1 MSDIN
6 ASIVDVDRAMD
17 SFDDIQLKT
26 TDFANRIRF
35 DLEHLGRAILDKQNR
50 YNEQRQELKA
60 HIESLKNE
68 LSLYKS
74 MQEEAEYQ
82 AQQKSQGEDGQGNQ
96 SENTDADNESSS
108 TEQTSSMPD
117 YSQQISALESEISN
131 LDEELT
137 VLDDKLSQLDEIKG
151 QQSLLMADFM
161 DNYNQI
167 LSSVSQSVSNGQIE
181 MAEYLMHISKNPT
194 LDGIGGGSGIGA
206 VSSNRA
212 TTPSR
217 ADYRV
222 VIIDSRKYPESAEHI
237 RACQMSGYPSILTL
251 DRENADEHRKQ
262 SLAGIPTMRQYGWDR
277 DEYPPAAFAEGGHG
291 AHVWGINASDNQ
303 GSGASFGR
311 QLSTASNGTRV
322 RFRVI

>member
-6 ASIVDVDRAMD
+6 ASIVDIDRAMD

-26 TDFANRIRF
+26 TDFANRVKF

-68 LSLYKS
+68 LSSYKS
-74 MQEEAEYQ
+74 MQKEAEYQ
-82 AQQKSQGEDGQGNQ
+82 AQQADCQESETSEGTQ
-96 SENTDADNESSS
+96 SDLSSESSTYTPS
-108 TEQTSSMPD
+108 APD

-131 LDEELT
+131 LEEELT

-181 MAEYLMHISKNPT
+181 MAEYLMRISKNPT
-194 LDGIGGGSGIGA
+194 PDGISGGSGIGA

>member
-68 LSLYKS
+68 LSSYKS
-74 MQEEAEYQ
+74 MQHEAEYQ
-82 AQQKSQGEDGQGNQ
+82 AQQADCQESETSEGTQ
-96 SENTDADNESSS
+96 SDLSSESSTYTPS
-108 TEQTSSMPD
+108 APD

-131 LDEELT
+131 LEEELT

-167 LSSVSQSVSNGQIE
+167 LSSVSQSVSNGQME

-194 LDGIGGGSGIGA
+194 PDGISGENGIGA

>member
-68 LSLYKS
+68 LSSYKS

-82 AQQKSQGEDGQGNQ
+82 AQQADCQESETSEGAQ
-96 SENTDADNESSS
+96 SDLSSESSTYTPS
-108 TEQTSSMPD
+108 APD

-131 LDEELT
+131 LEEELT
-137 VLDDKLSQLDEIKG
+137 VLDDKLSQLDEIKC

>member
-26 TDFANRIRF
+26 TDFANRVKF

-68 LSLYKS
+68 LSSYKS
-74 MQEEAEYQ
+74 MREEAEYQ
-82 AQQKSQGEDGQGNQ
+82 AQQADCQE
-96 SENTDADNESSS
+96 SETSEGTQFDLSSESNTYTPSA
-108 TEQTSSMPD
+108 PD

-131 LDEELT
+131 LEEELT

-181 MAEYLMHISKNPT
+181 MAEYLMQISKNPT
-194 LDGIGGGSGIGA
+194 LYGISGGNGIGA

-212 TTPSR
+212 TTSSR

>member
-1 MSDIN
+1 MSDVN
-6 ASIVDVDRAMD
+6 ATVVDIDRAMD

-26 TDFANRIRF
+26 TDFANRVKF
-35 DLEHLGRAILDKQNR
+35 DLEHLGGAILDKQNR
-50 YNEQRQELKA
+50 YREQREDLKSQ
-60 HIESLKNE
+60 IESLKNE
-68 LSLYKS
+68 LSAFKS
-74 MQEEAEYQ
+74 MQQEALYQ
-82 AQQKSQGEDGQGNQ
+82 AQQKSQDQDGQANQ
-96 SENTDADNESSS
+96 SEKTDSDNENSS
-108 TEQTSSMPD
+108 TEQTSSVPD

-131 LDEELT
+131 VEEELV
-137 VLDDKLSQLDEIKG
+137 VLDDKLTQLDEIRS

-161 DNYNQI
+161 ENYNQI
-167 LSSVSQSVSNGQIE
+167 LGSLNQNVSNGQLE
-181 MAEYLMHISKNPT
+181 MAEYLMHVSKNPT
-194 LDGIGGGSGIGA
+194 LDVSGGSNILGA
-206 VSSNRA
+206 SSSNGS
-212 TTPSR
+212 TSSNGV
-217 ADYRV
+217 DYRV

-237 RACQMSGYPSILTL
+237 RACQLSGYPSILTL

-311 QLSTASNGTRV
+311 QLSGAPNGTRV

>member
-35 DLEHLGRAILDKQNR
+35 DLEHLGRAILDKQSR

-68 LSLYKS
+68 LSSYKS

-82 AQQKSQGEDGQGNQ
+82 AQQADYQESETSEGTQ
-96 SENTDADNESSS
+96 SDLSSESSTYTPS
-108 TEQTSSMPD
+108 VPD

-137 VLDDKLSQLDEIKG
+137 VLDDKLSQLDEIKC

-206 VSSNRA
+206 VSSNRV
-212 TTPSR
+212 TTPSM

>member
-35 DLEHLGRAILDKQNR
+35 DLEHLGRAILDKQSR

-68 LSLYKS
+68 LSSYKS
-74 MQEEAEYQ
+74 MQQEAEYQ
-82 AQQKSQGEDGQGNQ
+82 AQQADCQESETSEGTQ
-96 SENTDADNESSS
+96 SDLSSESSTYTPS
-108 TEQTSSMPD
+108 VPD

-212 TTPSR
+212 TTSSM

>member
-35 DLEHLGRAILDKQNR
+35 DLEHLGRAILDKQSR

-68 LSLYKS
+68 LSSYKS

-82 AQQKSQGEDGQGNQ
+82 AQQADCQESETSEGTQ
-96 SENTDADNESSS
+96 SDLSSESSTYTPS
-108 TEQTSSMPD
+108 APD

-212 TTPSR
+212 ITPSM